1 MLELTNIFTS
11 NMNNL
16 AIPQATYLFKVV
28 FDGAPD
34 GAAIDELNVINTTDD
49 AVSIQA
55 TLPKMALKTVTQWYK
70 GTQKTRVV
78 NMDRSGETTLS
89 FVVRRTGME
98 RLNNLFA
105 LDGYD
110 LEANS
115 KFEHDE
121 FSRTFSKIIIYTL
134 KSHMFKSDYLNTR
147 GDVVGNL
154 TQQDEYDQDGNLVK
168 EGNVSTKFV
177 LYNCIVTSYDFTDLS
192 YESNEYV
199 KMNVTVHY
207 DYWSCE

>member
-1 MLELTNIFTS
+1 
-11 NMNNL
+11 MNNL